1 VTGGMAARPSPGG
14 SPGGGVPVR
23 PVIRIYNTLTRSKDP
38 FTPLAGDTVRMYV
51 CGVTVYDHAHAGH
64 ARSAVVFD
72 VIRRHLAFR
81 GYQVRLV
88 KNFTDVDDKI
98 IRRANDE
105 GVPAS
110 TIAARYIEAY
120 RKDMATLGVR
130 PADEEPKATDH
141 VPRMIGLI
149 QRLLKAGMAY
159 EAGGDVFFEVRKFPR
174 YGKLSG
180 KHLAELLAGVRVE
193 VDERKHDPL
202 DFVLW
207 KASKPGEPSW
217 PSPWG
222 PGRPGWHIECS
233 AMAMHYLGETFDI
246 HGGGEDLI
254 FPHHEN
260 EIAQS
265 EGATGRPF
273 ARVWVHNG
281 LANLGSQKMS
291 KSLGNTLTIRDLTLR
306 HAPDALRLYLLGT
319 HYRHPL
325 DFAEARIEDAARSLE
340 RFGVLFEAA
349 DRLAARGAPAPGA
362 DGGLLEALAEL
373 RTRVETALD
382 DDFNTPR
389 ALAALFEM
397 ASALH
402 AYREAVDR
410 GERPAGPFLVGVG
423 ELLTLGGVLG
433 LFEKPRDAAPPP
445 EVLARIEA
453 LVRARDEARARRDW
467 KAADQLRGEL
477 QALGATTEDTPQGTR
492 WKWAPR

>member
-1 VTGGMAARPSPGG
+1 MTTGMAARPSPEG
-14 SPGGGVPVR
+14 SEGGGVPGPR
-23 PVIRIYNTLTRSKDP
+23 IRIYNTLTRSKEP

-51 CGVTVYDHAHAGH
+51 CGVTVYDRAHVGH

-72 VIRRHLAFR
+72 VIRRHLAYR
-81 GYQVRLV
+81 GYQVRFV

-110 TIAARYIEAY
+110 AISARYIEEY

-130 PADEEPKATDH
+130 PADEEPRATEH

-149 QRLLKAGMAY
+149 QRLVAKGIAY
-159 EAGGDVFFEVRKFPR
+159 EAGGDVFFDVRKFPR
-174 YGKLSG
+174 YGTLSG
-180 KHLAELLAGVRVE
+180 TRLPELLAGVRVE
-193 VDERKHDPL
+193 VHERKHDAL

-233 AMAMHYLGETFDI
+233 AMAMHYLGESFDI

-273 ARVWVHNG
+273 ARFWVHNG

-291 KSLGNTLTIRDLTLR
+291 KSLGNTLTIHDLAQR
-306 HAPDALRLYLLGT
+306 HAPDALRLYLLGA

-325 DFAEARIEDAARSLE
+325 DFAEGRIDDAERALE
-340 RFGVLFEAA
+340 RFAVLFETA
-349 DRLAARGAPAPGA
+349 DRLAGRGASAPGA
-362 DGGLLEALAEL
+362 DGGLLAALAEL
-373 RTRVETALD
+373 RARVGTALD

-397 ASALH
+397 ASTLH
-402 AYREAVDR
+402 AYREAADR
-410 GERPAGPFLVGVG
+410 GERPAGPFLIGVS
-423 ELLTLGGVLG
+423 ELVALGGVLG
-433 LFEKPRDAAPPP
+433 LFAKPRDAAPPP

-453 LVRARDEARARRDW
+453 LVRARDQARAGRDFA
-467 KAADQLRGEL
+467 AADRLRAEL
-477 QALGATTEDTPQGTR
+477 EALGATTEDTPQGTR

>member
-1 VTGGMAARPSPGG
+1 MTTGMAARPSPEG
-14 SPGGGVPVR
+14 SEGGGVSGPR
-23 PVIRIYNTLTRSKDP
+23 IRIYNTLTRSKEP

-51 CGVTVYDHAHAGH
+51 CGVTVYDRAHVGH

-72 VIRRHLAFR
+72 VIRRHLAYR
-81 GYQVRLV
+81 GYQVRFV

-110 TIAARYIEAY
+110 AISARYIEEY

-130 PADEEPKATDH
+130 PADEEPRATEH

-149 QRLLKAGMAY
+149 QRLVAKGIAY

-174 YGKLSG
+174 YGTLSG
-180 KHLAELLAGVRVE
+180 KRLPELLAGVRVE

-233 AMAMHYLGETFDI
+233 AMAIHYLGESFDI

-273 ARVWVHNG
+273 ARFWVHNG

-291 KSLGNTLTIRDLTLR
+291 KSLGNTQTIHDLARR
-306 HAPDALRLYLLGT
+306 HPPDALRLYLLGT

-325 DFAEARIEDAARSLE
+325 DFAEARIEDAERSLE
-340 RFGVLFEAA
+340 RFDVLFETAG
-349 DRLAARGAPAPGA
+349 RLAARGAPAPGA

-402 AYREAVDR
+402 AYREATDR
-410 GERPAGPFLVGVG
+410 GERPGGPFLVGVG
-423 ELLTLGGVLG
+423 ELLALGGVLG

-453 LVRARDEARARRDW
+453 LVRARDQARARRDW

>member
-1 VTGGMAARPSPGG
+1 MTTGMAARPSPEG
-14 SPGGGVPVR
+14 SEGGGVPGPR
-23 PVIRIYNTLTRSKDP
+23 IRIYNTLTRSKEP

-51 CGVTVYDHAHAGH
+51 CGVTVYDRAHVGH

-72 VIRRHLAFR
+72 VIRRHLAYR
-81 GYQVRLV
+81 GYQVRFV

-110 TIAARYIEAY
+110 AISARYIEEY

-130 PADEEPKATDH
+130 PADEEPRATEH

-149 QRLLKAGMAY
+149 QRLVAKGIAY

-174 YGKLSG
+174 YGTLSG
-180 KHLAELLAGVRVE
+180 KRLPELLAGVRVE

-233 AMAMHYLGETFDI
+233 AMAMHYLGESFDI

-273 ARVWVHNG
+273 ARFWVHNG

-291 KSLGNTLTIRDLTLR
+291 KSLGNTLTIHDLAQR
-306 HAPDALRLYLLGT
+306 HAPDALRLYLLGA

-325 DFAEARIEDAARSLE
+325 DFAEGRIDDAERALE
-340 RFGVLFEAA
+340 RFAVLFETA
-349 DRLAARGAPAPGA
+349 DRLAARGASAPGA
-362 DGGLLEALAEL
+362 DGGLLAALAEL
-373 RTRVETALD
+373 RARVETALD

-397 ASALH
+397 ASTLH
-402 AYREAVDR
+402 AYREAADR
-410 GERPAGPFLVGVG
+410 GERPAGPFLIGVS
-423 ELLTLGGVLG
+423 ELVALGGVLG
-433 LFEKPRDAAPPP
+433 LFAKPRDAAPPP

-453 LVRARDEARARRDW
+453 L
-467 KAADQLRGEL
+467 
-477 QALGATTEDTPQGTR
+477 GATTEDTPQGTR
-492 WKWAPR
+492 WKWSPR

>member
-1 VTGGMAARPSPGG
+1 
-14 SPGGGVPVR
+14 
-23 PVIRIYNTLTRSKDP
+23 VIPEPEIPHRYND
-38 FTPLAGDTVRMYV
+38 
-51 CGVTVYDHAHAGH
+51 
-64 ARSAVVFD
+64 
-72 VIRRHLAFR
+72 
-81 GYQVRLV
+81 Q
-88 KNFTDVDDKI
+88 
-98 IRRANDE
+98 
-105 GVPAS
+105 
-110 TIAARYIEAY
+110 Y

-130 PADEEPKATDH
+130 PADEEPRATEH

-149 QRLLKAGMAY
+149 QRLVAKGIAY

-174 YGKLSG
+174 YGTLSG
-180 KHLAELLAGVRVE
+180 KRLPELLAGVRVE

-233 AMAMHYLGETFDI
+233 AMAMHYLGESFDI

-273 ARVWVHNG
+273 ARFWVHNG

-291 KSLGNTLTIRDLTLR
+291 KSLGNTLTIHDLAQR
-306 HAPDALRLYLLGT
+306 HAPDALRLYLLGA

-325 DFAEARIEDAARSLE
+325 DFAEGRIDDAERALE
-340 RFGVLFEAA
+340 RFAVLFETA
-349 DRLAARGAPAPGA
+349 DRLAGRGASAPGA
-362 DGGLLEALAEL
+362 DGGLLAALAEL
-373 RTRVETALD
+373 RARVETALD

-397 ASALH
+397 ASTLH
-402 AYREAVDR
+402 AYREAADR
-410 GERPAGPFLVGVG
+410 GERPAGPFLIGVS
-423 ELLTLGGVLG
+423 ELVALGGVLG
-433 LFEKPRDAAPPP
+433 LFAKPRDAAPPP

-453 LVRARDEARARRDW
+453 LVRARDQARAGRDFA
-467 KAADQLRGEL
+467 AADRLRAEL
-477 QALGATTEDTPQGTR
+477 EALGATTEDTPQGTR

>member
-1 VTGGMAARPSPGG
+1 MTTGMAARPSPEG
-14 SPGGGVPVR
+14 SEGGGVSGPR
-23 PVIRIYNTLTRSKDP
+23 IRIYNTLTRSKEP

-51 CGVTVYDHAHAGH
+51 CGVTVYDRAHVGH

-72 VIRRHLAFR
+72 VIRRHLAYR
-81 GYQVRLV
+81 GYQVRFV

-110 TIAARYIEAY
+110 TISARYIEEY

-130 PADEEPKATDH
+130 PADEEPRATEH

-149 QRLLKAGMAY
+149 QRLVAKGIAY

-174 YGKLSG
+174 YGTLSG
-180 KHLAELLAGVRVE
+180 KRLPELLAGVRVE

-233 AMAMHYLGETFDI
+233 AMAMHYLGESFDI

-273 ARVWVHNG
+273 ARFWVHNG

-291 KSLGNTLTIRDLTLR
+291 KSLGNTLTIHDLAQR
-306 HAPDALRLYLLGT
+306 HAPDALRLYLLGA

-325 DFAEARIEDAARSLE
+325 DFAEGRIDDAERALE
-340 RFGVLFEAA
+340 RFAVLFETA
-349 DRLAARGAPAPGA
+349 DRLAGRGASAPGA
-362 DGGLLEALAEL
+362 DGGLLAALAEL
-373 RTRVETALD
+373 RARVETALD

-397 ASALH
+397 ASTLH
-402 AYREAVDR
+402 AYREAADR
-410 GERPAGPFLVGVG
+410 GERPAGPFLIGVS
-423 ELLTLGGVLG
+423 ELVALGGVLG

-453 LVRARDEARARRDW
+453 LVRARDQARAGRDFA
-467 KAADQLRGEL
+467 AADRLRAEL
-477 QALGATTEDTPQGTR
+477 EALGATTEDTPQGTR

>member
-1 VTGGMAARPSPGG
+1 
-14 SPGGGVPVR
+14 
-23 PVIRIYNTLTRSKDP
+23 
-38 FTPLAGDTVRMYV
+38 
-51 CGVTVYDHAHAGH
+51 
-64 ARSAVVFD
+64 
-72 VIRRHLAFR
+72 
-81 GYQVRLV
+81 
-88 KNFTDVDDKI
+88 
-98 IRRANDE
+98 
-105 GVPAS
+105 VPAS
-110 TIAARYIEAY
+110 AISARYIEEY

-130 PADEEPKATDH
+130 PADEEPRATEH

-149 QRLLKAGMAY
+149 QRLVAKGIAY

-174 YGKLSG
+174 YGTLSG
-180 KHLAELLAGVRVE
+180 KRLPELLAGVRVE

-233 AMAMHYLGETFDI
+233 AMAMHYLGESFDI

-273 ARVWVHNG
+273 ARFWVHNG

-291 KSLGNTLTIRDLTLR
+291 KSLGNTLTIHDLAQR
-306 HAPDALRLYLLGT
+306 HAPDALRLYLLGA

-325 DFAEARIEDAARSLE
+325 DFAEGRIDDAERALE
-340 RFGVLFEAA
+340 RFAVLFETA
-349 DRLAARGAPAPGA
+349 DRLAGRGASAPGA
-362 DGGLLEALAEL
+362 DGGLLAALAEL
-373 RTRVETALD
+373 RARVETALD

-397 ASALH
+397 ASTLH
-402 AYREAVDR
+402 AYREAADR
-410 GERPAGPFLVGVG
+410 GERPAGPFLIGVS
-423 ELLTLGGVLG
+423 ELVALGGVLG
-433 LFEKPRDAAPPP
+433 LFAKPRDAAPPP

-453 LVRARDEARARRDW
+453 LVRARDQARAGRDFA
-467 KAADQLRGEL
+467 AADRLRAEL
-477 QALGATTEDTPQGTR
+477 EALGATTEDTPQGTR

>member
-1 VTGGMAARPSPGG
+1 MTTGMAARPSPEG
-14 SPGGGVPVR
+14 SEGGGVPGPR
-23 PVIRIYNTLTRSKDP
+23 IRIYNTLTRSKEP

-51 CGVTVYDHAHAGH
+51 CGVTVYDRAHVGH

-72 VIRRHLAFR
+72 VIRRHLAYR
-81 GYQVRLV
+81 GYQVRFV

-110 TIAARYIEAY
+110 AISARYIEEY

-130 PADEEPKATDH
+130 PADEEPRATEH

-149 QRLLKAGMAY
+149 QRLVAKGIAY

-174 YGKLSG
+174 YGTLSG
-180 KHLAELLAGVRVE
+180 KRLPELLAGVRVE

-233 AMAMHYLGETFDI
+233 AMAMHYLGESFDI

-273 ARVWVHNG
+273 ARFWVHNG

-291 KSLGNTLTIRDLTLR
+291 KSLGNTLTIHDLAQR
-306 HAPDALRLYLLGT
+306 HAPDALRLYLLGA

-325 DFAEARIEDAARSLE
+325 DFAEGRIDDAERALE
-340 RFGVLFEAA
+340 RFAVLFETA
-349 DRLAARGAPAPGA
+349 DRLAGRGASAPGA
-362 DGGLLEALAEL
+362 DGGLLAALAEL
-373 RTRVETALD
+373 RARVETALD

-397 ASALH
+397 ASTLH
-402 AYREAVDR
+402 AYREAADR
-410 GERPAGPFLVGVG
+410 GERPAGPFLIGVS
-423 ELLTLGGVLG
+423 ELVALGGVLG
-433 LFEKPRDAAPPP
+433 LFAKPRDAAPPP

-453 LVRARDEARARRDW
+453 LVRARDQARAGRDFA
-467 KAADQLRGEL
+467 AADRLRAEL
-477 QALGATTEDTPQGTR
+477 EALGATTEDTPQGTR

>member
-1 VTGGMAARPSPGG
+1 MTSGMAARPSPGG
-14 SPGGGVPVR
+14 SEGGGVPDR
-23 PVIRIYNTLTRSKDP
+23 PLVRIYNTLTRSKDP
-38 FTPLAGDTVRMYV
+38 FTPLAGDTARMYV
-51 CGVTVYDHAHAGH
+51 CGVTVYDRAHVGH

-81 GYQVRLV
+81 GYQVRFV

-110 TIAARYIEAY
+110 AISARYIEEY

-130 PADEEPKATDH
+130 PADEEPRATEH

-149 QRLLKAGMAY
+149 QRLVAKGIAY

-174 YGKLSG
+174 YGTLSG
-180 KHLAELLAGVRVE
+180 KRLPELLAGVRVE

-233 AMAMHYLGETFDI
+233 AMAIHYLGESFDI

-273 ARVWVHNG
+273 ARFWVHNG

-291 KSLGNTLTIRDLTLR
+291 KSLGNTLTIHDLAQR

-340 RFGVLFEAA
+340 RFDVLFETA

-362 DGGLLEALAEL
+362 DGGLLAALAEL
-373 RTRVETALD
+373 RARVETALD

-402 AYREAVDR
+402 AYREAADR
-410 GERPAGPFLVGVG
+410 GERPAGPFLLGVS
-423 ELLTLGGVLG
+423 ELLALGAVLG
-433 LFEKPRDAAPPP
+433 LFERRREAAPPP
-445 EVLARIEA
+445 EVLAQIEA

-467 KAADQLRGEL
+467 KAADRLRAEL

>member
-1 VTGGMAARPSPGG
+1 MTTGMAARPSPEG
-14 SPGGGVPVR
+14 SEGGGVSGPR
-23 PVIRIYNTLTRSKDP
+23 IRIYNTLTRSKEP

-51 CGVTVYDHAHAGH
+51 CGVTVYDRAHVGH

-72 VIRRHLAFR
+72 VIRRHLAYR
-81 GYQVRLV
+81 GYQVRFV

-110 TIAARYIEAY
+110 AISARYIEEY

-130 PADEEPKATDH
+130 PADEEPRATEH

-149 QRLLKAGMAY
+149 QRLVAKGIAY
-159 EAGGDVFFEVRKFPR
+159 EAGGDVFFDVRKFPR
-174 YGKLSG
+174 YGTLSG
-180 KHLAELLAGVRVE
+180 TRLPELLAGVRVE

-233 AMAMHYLGETFDI
+233 AMAMHYLGESFDI

-273 ARVWVHNG
+273 ARFWVHNG

-291 KSLGNTLTIRDLTLR
+291 KSLGNTLTIHDLAQR
-306 HAPDALRLYLLGT
+306 HAPDALRLYLLGA

-325 DFAEARIEDAARSLE
+325 DFAEGRIDDAERALE
-340 RFGVLFEAA
+340 RFAVLFETA
-349 DRLAARGAPAPGA
+349 DRLAGRGASAPGA
-362 DGGLLEALAEL
+362 DGGLLAALAEL
-373 RTRVETALD
+373 RARVETALD

-397 ASALH
+397 ASTLH
-402 AYREAVDR
+402 AYREAADR
-410 GERPAGPFLVGVG
+410 GERPAGPFLIGVS
-423 ELLTLGGVLG
+423 ELVALGGVLG
-433 LFEKPRDAAPPP
+433 LFAKPRDAAPPP

-453 LVRARDEARARRDW
+453 LVRARDQARAGRDFA
-467 KAADQLRGEL
+467 AADRLRAEL
-477 QALGATTEDTPQGTR
+477 EALGATTEDTPQGTR

>member
-1 VTGGMAARPSPGG
+1 MAARPSPGG
-14 SPGGGVPVR
+14 SEGGGVPDR
-23 PVIRIYNTLTRSKDP
+23 PVIRIYNTLTRSKEP

-51 CGVTVYDHAHAGH
+51 CGVTVYDRAHVGH

-72 VIRRHLAFR
+72 VIRRHLTFR
-81 GYQVRLV
+81 GYQVRFV

-110 TIAARYIEAY
+110 AISARYIEEY

-149 QRLLKAGMAY
+149 QRLLKVGMAY

-180 KHLAELLAGVRVE
+180 KHLPELLAGVRVE

-233 AMAMHYLGETFDI
+233 AMAMHYLGESFDI

-273 ARVWVHNG
+273 ARFWVHNG

-291 KSLGNTLTIRDLTLR
+291 KSLGNTLTIHDLARR

-325 DFAEARIEDAARSLE
+325 DFAEARIEDAERSLE
-340 RFGVLFEAA
+340 RFDVLFETAG
-349 DRLAARGAPAPGA
+349 RLAVRGAPAPGA

-373 RTRVETALD
+373 RTRVEAALD

-402 AYREAVDR
+402 AYREAADR

-423 ELLTLGGVLG
+423 ELLALGGVLG
-433 LFEKPRDAAPPP
+433 LFEKPRDAAPAP

-453 LVRARDEARARRDW
+453 LVRARDQARARRDW

>member
-1 VTGGMAARPSPGG
+1 MTTGMAARPSPEG
-14 SPGGGVPVR
+14 SEGGGVSGPR
-23 PVIRIYNTLTRSKDP
+23 IRIYNTLTRSKEP

-51 CGVTVYDHAHAGH
+51 CGVTVYDRAHVGH

-72 VIRRHLAFR
+72 VIRRHLAYR
-81 GYQVRLV
+81 GYQVRFV
-88 KNFTDVDDKI
+88 KNFTNVDDKI
-98 IRRANDE
+98 MRRANDE

-110 TIAARYIEAY
+110 AISARYIEEY

-130 PADEEPKATDH
+130 PADEEPRATEH

-149 QRLLKAGMAY
+149 QRLVAKGIAY

-174 YGKLSG
+174 YGTLSG
-180 KHLAELLAGVRVE
+180 KRLPELLAGVRVE

-233 AMAMHYLGETFDI
+233 AMAMHYLGESFDI

-273 ARVWVHNG
+273 ARFWVHNG

-291 KSLGNTLTIRDLTLR
+291 KSLGNTLTIHDLAQR
-306 HAPDALRLYLLGT
+306 HAPDALRLYLLGA

-325 DFAEARIEDAARSLE
+325 DFAEGRIDDAERALE
-340 RFGVLFEAA
+340 RFAVLFETA
-349 DRLAARGAPAPGA
+349 DRLAGRGASAPGA
-362 DGGLLEALAEL
+362 DGGLLAALAEL
-373 RTRVETALD
+373 RARVETALD

-397 ASALH
+397 ASTLH
-402 AYREAVDR
+402 AYREAADR
-410 GERPAGPFLVGVG
+410 GERPAGPFLIGVS
-423 ELLTLGGVLG
+423 ELVALGGVLG
-433 LFEKPRDAAPPP
+433 LFAKPRDAAPPP

-453 LVRARDEARARRDW
+453 LVRARDQARAGRDFA
-467 KAADQLRGEL
+467 AADRLRAEL
-477 QALGATTEDTPQGTR
+477 EALGATTEDTPQGTR

>member
-1 VTGGMAARPSPGG
+1 MTTGMAARPSPGG
-14 SPGGGVPVR
+14 SEGSGVPG
-23 PVIRIYNTLTRSKDP
+23 PLIRIYNTLTRSKEP

-51 CGVTVYDHAHAGH
+51 CGVTVYDRAHVGH

-72 VIRRHLAFR
+72 VIRRHLAYR
-81 GYQVRLV
+81 GYQVRFV

-110 TIAARYIEAY
+110 AISARYIEEY

-130 PADEEPKATDH
+130 PADEEPRATDH

-149 QRLLKAGMAY
+149 QRLVAKGIAY

-174 YGKLSG
+174 YGTLSG
-180 KHLAELLAGVRVE
+180 KRLPELLAGVRVE

-233 AMAMHYLGETFDI
+233 AMAMHYLGESFDI

-273 ARVWVHNG
+273 ARFWVHNG

-291 KSLGNTLTIRDLTLR
+291 KSLGNTLTIHDLAQR

-325 DFAEARIEDAARSLE
+325 DFAEGRIEDAERALE
-340 RFGVLFEAA
+340 RFAVLFETA
-349 DRLAARGAPAPGA
+349 DRLAGRGASAPGA
-362 DGGLLEALAEL
+362 DGGLLAALAEL
-373 RTRVETALD
+373 RARVETALD

-397 ASALH
+397 ASTLH
-402 AYREAVDR
+402 AYREAADR
-410 GERPAGPFLVGVG
+410 GERPAGPFLIGVS
-423 ELLTLGGVLG
+423 ELVALGGVLG
-433 LFEKPRDAAPPP
+433 LFAKPRDAAPPP

-453 LVRARDEARARRDW
+453 LVRARDQARAGRDFA
-467 KAADQLRGEL
+467 AADRLRAEL
-477 QALGATTEDTPQGTR
+477 EALGATTEDTPQGTR

>member
-1 VTGGMAARPSPGG
+1 VTDAGEGRAAA
-14 SPGGGVPVR
+14 GVPR
-23 PVIRIYNTLTRSKDP
+23 RATIRIYNTLTRSKDP
-38 FTPLAGDTVRMYV
+38 FTPLAGDTVGMYV
-51 CGVTVYDHAHAGH
+51 CGVTVNDRPHVGH

-72 VIRRHLAFR
+72 VIRRHLVAR

-105 GVPAS
+105 GVP
-110 TIAARYIEAY
+110 TAALSERYIEAY
-120 RKDMATLGVR
+120 RRDMATLGVR

-149 QRLLKAGMAY
+149 QRLERAGMAY
-159 EAGGDVFFEVRKFPR
+159 EAGGDVFFEVRKFPG
-174 YGKLSG
+174 YGRLSG
-180 KHLAELLAGVRVE
+180 KRLPELLAGVRVE
-193 VDERKHDPL
+193 VDERKRDPL

-207 KASKPGEPSW
+207 KASKPGEPTW

-233 AMAMHYLGETFDI
+233 AMSMHYLGESFDI

-273 ARVWVHNG
+273 AHVWIHNG

-291 KSLGNTLTIRDLTLR
+291 KSLGNTLAVQDLAR
-306 HAPDALRLYLLGT
+306 RYDPEALRLYLLGT

-325 DFAEARIEDAARSLE
+325 DFSVSRIEDAERSLE
-340 RFGVLFEAA
+340 RFRGLFEAA
-349 DRLAARGAPAPGA
+349 DRLAARGAPAPGEDA
-362 DGGLLEALAEL
+362 GLLDRMAALRARFEASM
-373 RTRVETALD
+373 D
-382 DDFNTPR
+382 DDFNTPQ
-389 ALAALFEM
+389 AIATLFEA

-402 AYREAVDR
+402 AYREAADR
-410 GERPAGPFLVGVG
+410 GERPAGPFLLGVG
-423 ELLTLGGVLG
+423 ELLALGRSLG
-433 LFEKPRDAAPPP
+433 LFETPGAATGPPP
-445 EVLARIEA
+445 EVVDRLEA

-467 KAADQLRGEL
+467 PAADRLRAEL
-477 QALGATTEDTPQGTR
+477 QALGASIEDTPQGTR
-492 WKWAPR
+492 WKWTPR